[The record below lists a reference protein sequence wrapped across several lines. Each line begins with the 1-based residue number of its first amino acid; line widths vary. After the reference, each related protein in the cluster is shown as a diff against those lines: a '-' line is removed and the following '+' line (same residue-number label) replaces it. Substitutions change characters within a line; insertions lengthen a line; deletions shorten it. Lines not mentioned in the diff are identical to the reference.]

1 VKGPHAPALRSPE
14 SQVDLVGVLFW
25 VWGGLTILIGASTLA
40 LGMAAASLISAA
52 AEAGRGQFAA
62 SLTAATFTLF
72 ALLAII
78 WGAVHVAAGVM
89 VRRRRHWS
97 RLGAIL
103 LGSVDLLL
111 LPYGTALGIYALWVL
126 LHEDAKRLFDAPP
139 RMADRGG
146 IANR

>member
-14 SQVDLVGVLFW
+14 SHVDLVGVLFM

-62 SLTAATFTLF
+62 SLTAATFTMF
-72 ALLAII
+72 ALLAMV
-78 WGAVHVAAGVM
+78 WGAAHVLIGLL

-111 LPYGTALGIYALWVL
+111 LPYGTALGVYALWVL
-126 LHEDAKRLFDAPP
+126 LREESKKLFEQT
-139 RMADRGG
+139 
-146 IANR
+146 

>member
-14 SQVDLVGVLFW
+14 SHVDLVGVLFM

-62 SLTAATFTLF
+62 SLTAATFTMF
-72 ALLAII
+72 ALLAMV
-78 WGAVHVAAGVM
+78 WGAAHVFIGLL

-111 LPYGTALGIYALWVL
+111 LPYGTALGVYALWVL
-126 LHEDAKRLFDAPP
+126 LREESKKLFEQT
-139 RMADRGG
+139 
-146 IANR
+146 

>member
-1 VKGPHAPALRSPE
+1 M
-14 SQVDLVGVLFW
+14 

-62 SLTAATFTLF
+62 SLTAATFAVF
-72 ALLAII
+72 ALIAIL
-78 WGAVHVAAGVM
+78 WGGVHVAVGVL

-97 RLGAIL
+97 RVGALL

-111 LPYGTALGIYALWVL
+111 LPYGTALGVYALWVL
-126 LHEDAKRLFDAPP
+126 LREDTKHLFEP
-139 RMADRGG
+139 
-146 IANR
+146 